1 MPISAT
7 DLNKAY
13 LAYFG
18 RPADLTGKTYFATLE
33 QADVIKA
40 FDASAESKALY
51 GNDAAAK
58 VNAIYQN
65 LFNRDAEPEGLVYWT
80 TLINQGRV
88 TAAGA
93 AFAIL
98 NGAQGTDATA
108 VQNKLAAS
116 EAFVAAMDLTPELV
130 GYSGMDAAAS
140 ARNWLKAVGADAA
153 TLTAAVA
160 GAQAAVTAAVEAGT
174 GEGGAGYQL
183 TNGTD
188 VASSSV
194 FTAGQVYTPGG
205 NDRINSLQDEDRLTG
220 TGTNP
225 TLNAT
230 LGNPGDN
237 GGTTITPT
245 LAGIQTIN
253 VAFVGSAGGVN
264 QLDLQDAT
272 GVTNAINITR
282 VSDGIVTATIDN
294 IGAVPT
300 NLSVTNS
307 GQPGQSISFAFKN
320 SAVSGSADTTTVT
333 IDDVQ
338 VAALSVQ
345 SRTPTAGL
353 GIETINLV
361 SSESANVVGVLNAED
376 MATLNITGD
385 AALSL
390 GAMGQVV
397 NGGNNVEATTYTAGL
412 GNVAGTLKT
421 VDASALTAALTLV
434 LGAELNAT
442 NEDTT
447 GSAIQMTVTGGT
459 GDDTFVVA
467 QGVNIDAVA
476 TTNTDRIAGGE
487 GANKLVLLGATAQT
501 VAALTT
507 GATLTNIQAL
517 EIRAGHDAAA
527 GADAVT
533 VDADAFDKLA
543 TIFVRNEGHNAG
555 APAAEAATFNLND
568 LTAAQ
573 GTAITIAHGTT
584 GNSNI
589 ATNTLNVNLKNGTGT
604 TDVVSVTVVD
614 ALNSQPRFNF
624 VLDADGDD
632 AAGVQNNAGVESVTI
647 VDSDTESNTI
657 ALAKVAEHSGTVT
670 LTGGAAGNVM
680 NLDTTTAGANG
691 GMYQYAIDGTATDAS
706 TTAIID
712 HSLTAG
718 QVKIVAATV
727 NASAYA
733 GNAVVRVSTS
743 AAATGA
749 QSITMG
755 TGNDTVIFDN
765 ANDNRAGLTISDTVV
780 GGTGTDTLVIDGNL
794 GVAGTIALAA
804 SEWTNVS
811 GFENLRLVNAGAGS
825 NYSLTLTDALIAA
838 NKDATGFLNII
849 NDHDSVND
857 AVNAA
862 DLINGAAQSE
872 SAVVIDARTLAANS
886 RFSYNG
892 EEGVSLTAD
901 RFIMADANING
912 GNVINGGAVNNVNT
926 AGDNAANG
934 DVLEVRN
941 AAVVTV
947 GDLAN
952 VSNVGNLVFNN
963 DLAIAQTLTLQLND
977 TVVDAMADSY
987 HASTSTNP
995 ERLTIRANDTAF
1007 VSVAGAALTL
1017 DASALTTRS
1026 VLTIR
1031 TDDNN
1036 GAGGLDVVDTISVSS
1051 NVGGT
1056 GHIVDMVDGGVRA
1069 DTLTFVGAAGELF
1082 ANTTTVVVSGTTN
1095 TATLVTQN
1103 GTGLATSTHTVQYD
1117 NSDTVSLNAGGTTTS
1132 FLGSTATATFTGGT
1146 TADTIIGTTGANTI
1160 NAGAGADTVTGGAG
1174 VDTIDLGAADLAADV
1189 ISFTGVSSAANRDVV
1204 TSFVVGSDVLGLD
1217 VDFTTAATAAG
1228 LVAVFEDEAGA
1239 AANANGAA
1247 YDLGALTAGNTNALD
1262 LVTLD
1267 TATLTNTA
1275 NANLALVTNGT
1286 ELLKALVA
1294 AGAANTASGIQMDN
1308 IGDSLYIAVDDGA
1321 NGYLYLA
1328 SAGADN
1334 LATAGEI
1341 VLVGT
1346 FTASLIDGVIAAQ
1359 TLMVA

>member
-1 MPISAT
+1 
-7 DLNKAY
+7 
-13 LAYFG
+13 
-18 RPADLTGKTYFATLE
+18 
-33 QADVIKA
+33 
-40 FDASAESKALY
+40 
-51 GNDAAAK
+51 
-58 VNAIYQN
+58 
-65 LFNRDAEPEGLVYWT
+65 
-80 TLINQGRV
+80 
-88 TAAGA
+88 
-93 AFAIL
+93 
-98 NGAQGTDATA
+98 
-108 VQNKLAAS
+108 
-116 EAFVAAMDLTPELV
+116 MDLTPELV

-487 GANKLVLLGATAQT
+487 GANKLVLLGATTQT

-825 NYSLTLTDALIAA
+825 SYNLTLTDALIAA

-857 AVNAA
+857 AVNAVDA
-862 DLINGAAQSE
+862 GVQVE
-872 SAVVIDARTLAANS
+872 SAVVLDARTLAANS

-892 EEGVSLTAD
+892 EEGGSRTTD

-926 AGDNAANG
+926 AGDNGANA

-941 AAVVTV
+941 SAVVTV

-952 VSNVGNLVFNN
+952 VSNVGNIVFNN

-995 ERLTIRANDTAF
+995 ERLTIRANDTSFA
-1007 VSVAGAALTL
+1007 SVAGAILNI

-1031 TDDNN
+1031 TDDTIV
-1036 GAGGLDVVDTISVSS
+1036 GGVVDTITVSS

-1056 GHIVDMVDGGVRA
+1056 GHTVDISDNNTTDVLA
-1069 DTLTFVGAAGELF
+1069 FAGAAGEVF
-1082 ANTTTVVVSGTTN
+1082 ANTTTVNVAGIVN
-1095 TATLVTQN
+1095 TANVVIQN
-1103 GTGLATSTHTVQYD
+1103 ATGLATATHAVTFD
-1117 NSDTVSLNAGGTTTS
+1117 NGDAVNLIVGGVTTG
-1132 FLGSTATATFTGGT
+1132 FLASTATATFTGSAG
-1146 TADTIIGTTGANTI
+1146 ADTIIGTAGANTI
-1160 NAGAGADTVTGGAG
+1160 NADAGNDTISGGAGADTINAGAGLDRISGEAGADTINVGTGDAVADVVVFSALADGGDTITGYFAAYDSIEIDGALQIAFDDIGAANAAFVFGAAAGGAG
-1174 VDTIDLGAADLAADV
+1174 VATALNATTTVEAISILGAENGGAAVVTAANLNNTTLVAALIGQEITLTAAVGDDAMFLIESSDVAGTFAVYAYTENGVAANAVSANELTLLGVVTGNAVTAADLIMA
-1189 ISFTGVSSAANRDVV
+1189 
-1204 TSFVVGSDVLGLD
+1204 
-1217 VDFTTAATAAG
+1217 
-1228 LVAVFEDEAGA
+1228 
-1239 AANANGAA
+1239 
-1247 YDLGALTAGNTNALD
+1247 
-1262 LVTLD
+1262 
-1267 TATLTNTA
+1267 
-1275 NANLALVTNGT
+1275 
-1286 ELLKALVA
+1286 
-1294 AGAANTASGIQMDN
+1294 
-1308 IGDSLYIAVDDGA
+1308 
-1321 NGYLYLA
+1321 
-1328 SAGADN
+1328 
-1334 LATAGEI
+1334 
-1341 VLVGT
+1341 
-1346 FTASLIDGVIAAQ
+1346 
-1359 TLMVA
+1359 